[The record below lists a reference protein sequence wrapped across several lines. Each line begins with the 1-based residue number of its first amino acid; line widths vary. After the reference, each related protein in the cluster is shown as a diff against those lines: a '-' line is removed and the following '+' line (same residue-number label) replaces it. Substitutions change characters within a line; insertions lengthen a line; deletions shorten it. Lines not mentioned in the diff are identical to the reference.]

1 MSRRVSLAVFAIA
14 VVGLSTG
21 CVERRF
27 RVESNPPGAYVYV
40 NNIPYGATPVD
51 VPFLFYGDYD
61 IQLQKEGYQTLRVKQ
76 PVKTPWYEYPIV
88 DFVSENL
95 VPVKITDQ
103 RPLYYELD
111 PVLQPNLDALKAEA
125 EELRRRGRDLP
136 KPRYPDSRKDIPV
149 DQPRPK
155 RDAPPAAPV
164 PGDAL
169 PPPKEVP
176 GVPTPKPIGP
186 DL

>member
-1 MSRRVSLAVFAIA
+1 MVRRLPVAIFAVALVI
-14 VVGLSTG
+14 LSTG

-27 RVESNPPGAYVYV
+27 RIESNPPGAYVFV
-40 NNIPYGATPVD
+40 NNVPYGATPVD
-51 VPFLFYGDYD
+51 VPFLYYGDYD

-76 PVKTPWYEYPIV
+76 PIETPWYQYPIV
-88 DFVSENL
+88 DFFSENL
-95 VPVKITDQ
+95 VPFQITDQ

-111 PVLQPNLDALKAEA
+111 PVLQPNLDTLKAEA
-125 EELRRRGRDLP
+125 EDLRRRGRALP
-136 KPRYPDSRKDIPV
+136 KPRYPDSRKDVPV

-155 RDAPPAAPV
+155 RNAPPPASV

-176 GVPTPKPIGP
+176 GTPVPKEIVPGS
-186 DL
+186 